1 MQTAEQLLAM
11 EPMQLIEVIQKDFVF
26 QIPETLDS
34 PVERRIASDT
44 ITRAT
49 ALNIFYA
56 SMETQARIRKR
67 AAKAAKLS
75 QQEQE
80 RLHGLEEVFK
90 VYKEGAKSYIDN
102 IAKMMTLKR
111 LELDEQKNNRNIT

>member
-26 QIPETLDS
+26 QIPKTLDS
-34 PVERRIASDT
+34 SVERR
-44 ITRAT
+44 T

-102 IAKMMTLKR
+102 MAKMMTLKR